1 MKYYK
6 DRSFSKS
13 VGKTGF
19 YTLVVCCLLAIGAAT
34 WFAVSKS
41 KSPSND
47 SNIESNIQN
56 TPSYSDNTSSYNNS
70 DLPSVSEPDT
80 PAANEVSDVPYTEP
94 QQDSEKAPEEK
105 RSFVMPVEGNVSK
118 GYSET
123 ALQYSETYGDMRLHT
138 GIDIVCEAGTEV
150 RSAGSGTV
158 SSVENDALYGKTVT
172 VEHGD
177 GIIAKYCGLDGI
189 FVKVGDTLSAGN
201 SIGTVGTV
209 PCECAEQS
217 HIHIFAEINGET
229 VSPLK
234 AFSLE

>member
-13 VGKTGF
+13 VGRTGF

-34 WFAVSKS
+34 WFAVSKAKTPLKDDGTS
-41 KSPSND
+41 SD
-47 SNIESNIQN
+47 IQN

-70 DLPSVSEPDT
+70 DLPSVSEPDAPT
-80 PAANEVSDVPYTEP
+80 ANEVSDVPYTESSQSAESTP
-94 QQDSEKAPEEK
+94 AEK

-150 RSAGSGTV
+150 RAAGAGTV
-158 SSVENDALYGKTVT
+158 SAVENDALYGKTVT
-172 VEHGD
+172 IDHGD
-177 GIIAKYCGLDGI
+177 GITAKYCGLDGI
-189 FVKVGDTLSAGN
+189 FVKEGDTLGAGD
-201 SIGTVGTV
+201 SLGTVGTV
-209 PCECAEQS
+209 PSECAEQS